1 MVCVFFFFLFCFVCF
16 FLARLDTFIHSDSHS
31 FISALIYLY
40 MSVCFHFSPLN
51 LATLFV
57 TPRL

>member
-1 MVCVFFFFLFCFVCF
+1 MVCAVFFVFVF
-16 FLARLDTFIHSDSHS
+16 SLARLDTFIHSDSHS

-57 TPRL
+57 TPGL